1 MQKTTDDVL
10 GVQSTLPPER
20 IEEVYDF
27 ALFLQ
32 QRSNGQVDSDDE
44 WTEEDLRDAVAAGI
58 RYAESLETGDEK

>member
-10 GVQSTLPPER
+10 GVLSTLPPER